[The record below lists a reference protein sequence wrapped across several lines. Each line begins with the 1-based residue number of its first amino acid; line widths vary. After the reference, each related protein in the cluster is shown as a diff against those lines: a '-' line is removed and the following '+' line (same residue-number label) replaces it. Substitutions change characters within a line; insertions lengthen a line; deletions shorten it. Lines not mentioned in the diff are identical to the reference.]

1 MPIPSEMSTSPTTRG
16 PSRRGWSYEWL
27 LGAIGLAYLIS
38 LVIIILVLVTLPE
51 ITWGSART
59 FKIVGL
65 SFNVGGAFASLAPRA
80 SRNREQIEQEL
91 AMTRGRER
99 LWFDTMLAR
108 WGIVVFGVGFIQQL
122 IGNLL
127 G

>member
-1 MPIPSEMSTSPTTRG
+1 MSAPSTSAG
-16 PSRRGWSYEWL
+16 PRRRRSYEWL
-27 LGAIGLAYLIS
+27 IGAVGLVYLIS

-51 ITWGSART
+51 LSWGPART

-65 SFNVGGAFASLAPRA
+65 SFNVFGAFLSLAPRA
-80 SRNREQIEQEL
+80 SRNREQIEREL
-91 AMTRGRER
+91 AMTYGRER
-99 LWFDTMLAR
+99 LWFDTMIAR
-108 WGIVVFGVGFIQQL
+108 WGLVIFGVGFIQQL